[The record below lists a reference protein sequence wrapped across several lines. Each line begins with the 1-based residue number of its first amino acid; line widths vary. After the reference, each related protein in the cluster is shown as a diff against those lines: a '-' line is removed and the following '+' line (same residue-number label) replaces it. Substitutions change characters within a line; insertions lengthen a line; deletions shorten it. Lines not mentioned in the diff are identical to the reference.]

1 MPTSV
6 YNDNVFINCPF
17 DDQYKPLFD
26 AIVFAVHDCGSVAR
40 CAQENEDGSQVRI
53 DKIYRI
59 IAESRYGIHDLSRT
73 ELDEETCLPRFNM
86 PLELGV
92 FLGAK
97 RYGEKN
103 QKRKSCLIL
112 DKQPYRYQVFISD
125 IAGQDAKSHNNNTE
139 EVINLVRDWLSHTS
153 KRTLI
158 PSGLS
163 IWRRYQT
170 FQADFLPRM
179 IKKRELD
186 PNRLIFRDYVTLLIG
201 WLRELKVSPES
212 EFFEGGYSDG

>member
-1 MPTSV
+1 M
-6 YNDNVFINCPF
+6 IE
-17 DDQYKPLFD
+17 YKPLFD
-26 AIVFAVHDCGSVAR
+26 AIVFAVHLIVASLHVVLR
-40 CAQENEDGSQVRI
+40 KMKTEVQVRI

-59 IAESRYGIHDLSRT
+59 IAECRYGIHDLSRT

-112 DKQPYRYQVFISD
+112 DKERYRYQVFISD

-153 KRTLI
+153 
-158 PSGLS
+158 
-163 IWRRYQT
+163 RR
-170 FQADFLPRM
+170 
-179 IKKRELD
+179 
-186 PNRLIFRDYVTLLIG
+186 N
-201 WLRELKVSPES
+201 
-212 EFFEGGYSDG
+212 

>member
-1 MPTSV
+1 MSTSV
-6 YNDNVFINCPF
+6 YSDHVFINCPF
-17 DDQYKPLFD
+17 DDQYKPLFY
-26 AIVFAVHDCGSVAR
+26 AIVFAVHDCGFVAR

-73 ELDEETCLPRFNM
+73 ELDPKTRLPRFNM

-112 DKQPYRYQVFISD
+112 DKEPYRYQVFISD
-125 IAGQDAKSHNNNTE
+125 IAGQDAKSHNNDPLE
-139 EVINLVRDWLSHTS
+139 AINLVRDWLNYAS

-158 PSGLS
+158 PSGSS
-163 IWRRYQT
+163 IWDHYQE
-170 FQADFLPRM
+170 FQSDLPRM
-179 IKKRELD
+179 IQANELD
-186 PNRLIFRDYVTLLIG
+186 LDRLTFRDYVTLLSS
-201 WLRELKVSPES
+201 WLKALRVSNTS
-212 EFFEGGYSDG
+212 KFTSRRLQ

>member
-6 YNDNVFINCPF
+6 YSDHVFINCPF
-17 DDQYKPLFD
+17 DDQYKPLFN
-26 AIVFAVHDCGSVAR
+26 AIVFAIHDCGFVAR

-112 DKQPYRYQVFISD
+112 DKKPYRYQVFISD
-125 IAGQDAKSHNNNTE
+125 IAGQDAKSHNNSTE
-139 EVINLVRDWLSHTS
+139 EVINLVRDWLSHAS
-153 KRTLI
+153 RRTLI
-158 PSGLS
+158 PSGNS
-163 IWRRYQT
+163 VWRRYQE
-170 FQADFLPRM
+170 FQSDLPRI
-179 IKKRELD
+179 IKTHELNPD
-186 PNRLIFRDYVTLLIG
+186 RLIFGDYVTLLTT
-201 WLRELKVSPES
+201 WLAELEVLSTS
-212 EFFEGGYSDG
+212 QFGLGR

>member
-17 DDQYKPLFD
+17 DDQYKPLFN
-26 AIVFAVHDCGSVAR
+26 AMVFAVHDCSFVAR
-40 CAQENEDGSQVRI
+40 SAQEAEDGSQVRI
-53 DKIYRI
+53 DKIYKI

-73 ELDEETCLPRFNM
+73 ELDKDRCLPRFNM

-97 RYGEKN
+97 RYGDKDQ
-103 QKRKSCLIL
+103 QKKSCLIL
-112 DKQPYRYQVFISD
+112 DKKPFRYQVFISD
-125 IAGQDAKSHNNNTE
+125 IAGQDVKSHNNNTE

-153 KRTLI
+153 RRTLI

-170 FQADFLPRM
+170 FQSDLPIM
-179 IKKRELD
+179 IKKHELD
-186 PNRLIFRDYVTLLIG
+186 PNRLIFGDYVTLLTS
-201 WLRELKVSPES
+201 WLRELEVSSES
-212 EFFEGGYSDG
+212 QFLEGGDSDG

>member
-17 DDQYKPLFD
+17 DDEYKTLFN
-26 AIVFAVHDCGSVAR
+26 AMVFAIHDCGFVAHS
-40 CAQENEDGSQVRI
+40 AQEIEDGSQVRI

-59 IAESRYGIHDLSRT
+59 IAECRYGIHDLSRT

-97 RYGEKN
+97 RYGNENQQRKN
-103 QKRKSCLIL
+103 CLIL
-112 DKQPYRYQVFISD
+112 DKERYRYQKFISD
-125 IAGQDAKSHNNNTE
+125 ISGQDIKSHDNNTK
-139 EVINLVRDWLSHTS
+139 EVIHLVRDWLSHAS

-158 PSGLS
+158 PSGSS
-163 IWRRYQT
+163 IWDHYQE
-170 FQADFLPRM
+170 FQSDLPRM
-179 IKKRELD
+179 IQANELD
-186 PNRLIFRDYVTLLIG
+186 LDRLTFRDYVTLLSS
-201 WLRELKVSPES
+201 WLKALRVSNTS
-212 EFFEGGYSDG
+212 KFTSRRLQ